1 MFEHFFIPASHNRQG
16 CGFCPAVTTGYWSVQ
31 HGISLCLCCCVQLFC
46 QRGRRGCKINQYGMR
61 FGMCK
66 DTVIPLIDFFHI
78 LWVTDHGTDNIRITY
93 TIPNGTLHPD
103 SLLEQGSGLL
113 IGAVIGTQR
122 MTALF
127 QVQQHAGPHHA
138 AANPCNL
145 HMITFLLYYYTGRL

>member
-1 MFEHFFIPASHNRQG
+1 
-16 CGFCPAVTTGYWSVQ
+16 
-31 HGISLCLCCCVQLFC
+31 
-46 QRGRRGCKINQYGMR
+46 MR

-78 LWVTDHGTDNIRITY
+78 LWVTDQGTDNIRITY

-113 IGAVIGTQR
+113 IGAVIGTHR

-127 QVQQHAGPHHA
+127 RFSSMLVPITPQPIHA
-138 AANPCNL
+138 
-145 HMITFLLYYYTGRL
+145 IFI